1 MKPLELELMGPYEL
15 TAHLAHVF
23 CWKFHS
29 SACCNDHKK
38 GTKGDPSS
46 KLWKAIHRETGKLQ
60 LQLKTVCFV
69 LINNIKSYICQYEA
83 RHIKAG
89 KSSFCWS
96 FCWYCIGRRRIR
108 KLYGRIRKLY
118 GLIRKLWFGNYDSE
132 TIRSDSETLI
142 RKLYGLIRKLYGLI
156 RKLWFGNYTVGFG
169 NYTVWFGNYVS
180 ETIQSDSETMRSDS
194 ETMFRKLYGR
204 IRKLYSLIRKLWF
217 GNYTVW
223 FGNHVSETIRSDS
236 ETIRSST

>member
-96 FCWYCIGRRRIR
+96 FLLVLYLKEKTNTCRSWKAIVMWMSVPSPLRIAFKLLPCIVTKETDVFRRTPSSVITGSW
-108 KLYGRIRKLY
+108 KKNWLTVNETVN
-118 GLIRKLWFGNYDSE
+118 GLILKKICTCFFLAPLF
-132 TIRSDSETLI
+132 T
-142 RKLYGLIRKLYGLI
+142 
-156 RKLWFGNYTVGFG
+156 
-169 NYTVWFGNYVS
+169 
-180 ETIQSDSETMRSDS
+180 
-194 ETMFRKLYGR
+194 
-204 IRKLYSLIRKLWF
+204 
-217 GNYTVW
+217 
-223 FGNHVSETIRSDS
+223 
-236 ETIRSST
+236 